1 MSNLPVKNEDT
12 DHSTKDSDFT
22 NTVADLDIIDLIPG
36 VYGSYLYLTDDDFV
50 NGEESHQVFNGL

>member
-22 NTVADLDIIDLIPG
+22 NTVADLDIIDSIPG
-36 VYGSYLYLTDDDFV
+36 VYGSYLYLTDEDFV
-50 NGEESHQVFNGL
+50 NGVESFQDYNGL